1 MFGVAVQLDARRE
14 ARVSRLQAART
25 DDSRLKRQRALE
37 TCAALL
43 ANGIQV
49 TFTRVARESR
59 VSTWLVYNA
68 PEVKA
73 AVRAAIDQQSKNGL
87 TGTPERV
94 AQPASVASLR
104 TDLALTRE
112 DNKRLRDQVNNLN
125 RRLEQQLGLEIEG
138 ASTAELMDRIREL
151 EDVTA
156 KQSRQLAARD
166 TSDAD
171 SALRLQ
177 ELEREL
183 ESKNELIR
191 SMMFARNTSQNR

>member
-1 MFGVAVQLDARRE
+1 MQPDAGRE
-14 ARVSRLQAART
+14 ARVSRLRAART
-25 DDSRLKRQRALE
+25 DDSRLKRQRALD

-43 ANGIQV
+43 ANGIPV

-68 PEVKA
+68 PEIKN
-73 AVRAAIDQQSKNGL
+73 AVRAAIAQQAKNGL
-87 TGTPERV
+87 TAAPDRV

-104 TDLALTRE
+104 TDLALVRD
-112 DNKRLRDQVNNLN
+112 DNKRLRDQVNKLN

-138 ASTAELMDRIREL
+138 ASTSELMERIREL

-156 KQSRQLAARD
+156 AQARQLAARD
-166 TSDAD
+166 ASGSEGA
-171 SALRLQ
+171 ARLQ

-191 SMMFARNTSQNR
+191 SMMFARNTSQGF